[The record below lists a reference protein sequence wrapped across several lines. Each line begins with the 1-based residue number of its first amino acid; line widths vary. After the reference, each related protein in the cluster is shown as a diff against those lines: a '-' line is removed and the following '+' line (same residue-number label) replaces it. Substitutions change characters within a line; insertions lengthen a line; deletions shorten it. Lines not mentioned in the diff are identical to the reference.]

1 MSVVSKFRVEE
12 ITKFSGK
19 TTGKV
24 LLVPVTGNDEENSK
38 FWKNTPY
45 GKIEMYMDNP
55 EALKEFEDA
64 EEFYVTFNR
73 ADEKV
78 QG

>member
-1 MSVVSKFRVEE
+1 
-12 ITKFSGK
+12 
-19 TTGKV
+19 
-24 LLVPVTGNDEENSK
+24 
-38 FWKNTPY
+38 
-45 GKIEMYMDNP
+45 MDNP